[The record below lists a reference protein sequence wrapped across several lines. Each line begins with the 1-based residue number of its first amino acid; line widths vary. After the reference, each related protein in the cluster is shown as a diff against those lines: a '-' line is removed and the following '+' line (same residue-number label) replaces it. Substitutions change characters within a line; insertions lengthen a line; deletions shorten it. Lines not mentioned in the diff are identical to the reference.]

1 MRPAPW
7 IARERGADGVLRL
20 GLHHV
25 HHTVLVG
32 ERPAQDDEARV
43 HEAVHEGRVRGPI
56 GLFLQ
61 RPRRVPLRA
70 GAAKHDEER
79 RHARVLPH
87 GPWRPIRAHPATTSA
102 VGGRPGTVS

>member
-1 MRPAPW
+1 MRLAPW
-7 IARERGADGVLRL
+7 IAREHSPDGIL
-20 GLHHV
+20 GLGLDHV
-25 HHTVLVG
+25 SRAVLVC
-32 ERPAQDDEARV
+32 ERPAQDDEACV
-43 HEAVHEGRVRGPI
+43 HEPVHEGRVRGPF
-56 GLFLQ
+56 GLLFQ